1 MKRRCKDS
9 TFIKKI
15 NLKNFK
21 LFSYSATSVKQL
33 KLAGFKVIVVTNQ
46 PDVGKKLLSKLT
58 LNKMHNQL
66 KKKTNVDKI
75 YEASELASGEN
86 VVFAGS
92 GITDGLL
99 FHGVKFEKDCTR
111 TSSLVISTLDNT
123 ARFTNTIHINDDA
136 KSIALN

>member
-1 MKRRCKDS
+1 MKKAIFLDRDGVLSKVLIKD
-9 TFIKKI
+9 KKSFAPTT
-15 NLKNFK
+15 LKNFK

-75 YEASELASGEN
+75 YSCIHQQNEN
-86 VVFAGS
+86 CLCRKPKPGMILKA
-92 GITDGLL
+92 
-99 FHGVKFEKDCTR
+99 
-111 TSSLVISTLDNT
+111 
-123 ARFTNTIHINDDA
+123 A
-136 KSIALN
+136 K